1 MLVAVQYLPS
11 MISANQL
18 LQGVAISGHIEGLC
32 EWRPG
37 SKESKSGT
45 FGTWRLATAE
55 EVEAYEDGALFAK
68 TEPSLK
74 VA

>member
-1 MLVAVQYLPS
+1 MLVSVQYLPS
-11 MISANQL
+11 LISSSQL
-18 LQGVAISGHIEGLC
+18 LQGVAMSGHIEGLC

-45 FGTWRLATAE
+45 FGTWRLATQQ
-55 EVEAYEDGALFAK
+55 EVEQYEDGELFDK
-68 TEPSLK
+68 TEPELK